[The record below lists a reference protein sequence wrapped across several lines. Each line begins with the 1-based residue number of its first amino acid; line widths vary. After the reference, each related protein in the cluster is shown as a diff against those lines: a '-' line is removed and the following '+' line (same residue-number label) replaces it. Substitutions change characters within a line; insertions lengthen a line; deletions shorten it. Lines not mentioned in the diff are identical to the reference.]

1 MNKVICGVLA
11 LTLMLEACVIVPVPA
26 RRTESGVRPG
36 KVTPHFTTR
45 TKLNKKGFHP
55 DAHTHDE
62 RFYLYDNTG
71 SRHWTICYADI
82 LKSEFCGYA
91 GTDHW
96 ARWVFVEFDDKG
108 VVKREIIRNCPGSC
122 GSAQAALLTLL
133 KDEYGAAVA
142 GRYQGDFDEMKTAR
156 TAEEAAGSE
165 KYVSLASASQ
175 SGTKWT
181 QRPIADF
188 KTIAG
193 KWQGSGRTV
202 QGKEFDLE
210 ITYREDGSYT
220 FRANA
225 GTTRTARGVRI
236 EAGVL
241 KGRSYTTG
249 DPVTVTLYQDENGK
263 RILQGRRTDG
273 LTWTVQELSTMT
285 NQ

>member
-1 MNKVICGVLA
+1 MNRIILVMLVIA
-11 LTLMLEACVIVPVPA
+11 LMLEACVIVPVPA
-26 RRTESGVRPG
+26 RRVESGVRPS

-45 TKLNKKGFHP
+45 ARLNKKGFYP
-55 DAHTHDE
+55 NAHTHDK

-71 SRHWTICYADI
+71 SRRWQVCYGDI
-82 LKSEFCGYA
+82 LKNEFCGYA

-96 ARWVFVEFDDKG
+96 ARWVFIEFDDKG

-122 GSAQAALLTLL
+122 GSAEAALLALL
-133 KDEYGAAVA
+133 KDEYGEEVA
-142 GRYQGDFDEMKTAR
+142 SRYHGDFPELERTR
-156 TAEEAAGSE
+156 TPEETAEGLLS
-165 KYVSLASASQ
+165 VASISP

-181 QRPIADF
+181 QRAITDF
-188 KTIAG
+188 QTIAG

-202 QGKEFDLE
+202 QGREFDLE
-210 ITYREDGSYT
+210 ITYRQDGSYT

-225 GTTRTARGVRI
+225 GTTRTAKTMRI

-249 DPVTVTLYQDENGK
+249 DPVTVTLYEGENGNRLLK
-263 RILQGRRTDG
+263 GRRTDG
-273 LTWTVQELSTMT
+273 LTWTVQETGISA